1 MVLGGVI
8 FQNGMHNHYETLR
21 AALGDRIAAVFADG
35 GAGASTTIVG
45 TLRPAEKAVVTKAY
59 TDSLQIMWIFYVCI
73 AAVGV
78 LAGLTIQKEELSK
91 LHEIQK
97 TGLAGQEKA
106 RRERKSDEGKEIRR
120 KNIVDV
126 SKGNSDETAV

>member
-8 FQNGMHNHYETLR
+8 FQNGMHNRYETLR
-21 AALGDRIAAVFADG
+21 AAVGDRTAAVFADG

-45 TLRPAEKAVVTKAY
+45 LLRPAEKAVVKKAY
-59 TDSLQIMWIFYVCI
+59 TDSLKLMWTFYVCI

-78 LAGLTIQKEELSK
+78 LASLTIKKEKLSK

-97 TGLAGQEKA
+97 TGLVGQEEA
-106 RRERKSDEGKEIRR
+106 RKERRR
-120 KNIVDV
+120 KNAAEV
-126 SKGNSDETAV
+126 SKEKSNDIAV